1 MIGITIDITDA
12 ATPALRQIIGD
23 VKPGGGLG
31 TVMGRALANTLKKHF
46 RARNVVPN
54 KLGGKRTNF
63 WSAVASSV
71 QNPVVGTAEVSVA
84 ISNPAMAQKVF
95 GGRIKPTKKKALA
108 IPVNAKAHGN
118 SPRLFKDLAFI
129 PASSK
134 IPATVGYLVEGEIHK
149 ILRGKRKGQDAV
161 RPKKGGVMM
170 YVLRA
175 WVDQKADPRA
185 LPAKETMIEDV
196 TQAAKIFLSRPQ
208 A

>member
-1 MIGITIDITDA
+1 MIGITIDVTDT

-84 ISNPAMAQKVF
+84 ISNPAMGQKVF

-108 IPVNAKAHGN
+108 IPVNAKAYGN
-118 SPRLFKDLAFI
+118 SPRIFKDLAFI
-129 PASSK
+129 PARGGPQVN
-134 IPATVGYLVEGEIHK
+134 IGYLVEGEIGK
-149 ILRGKRKGQDAV
+149 ILRGKRKGQDTV

-196 TQAAKIFLSRPQ
+196 TKAAQIFLNRPQ